1 MDGHNGQ
8 STPERWGGRIGLWT
22 EGGKEGTEISIRRIR
37 PVGKRNLW
45 STAEDWIRRWPLVAV
60 GTALFVGL
68 VLGLRSE
75 R

>member
-8 STPERWGGRIGLWT
+8 TTPERWGGRIGIWS
-22 EGGKEGTEISIRRIR
+22 ERGKGATEISIRRIR
-37 PVGKRNLW
+37 RGVGQNWLR
-45 STAEDWIRRWPLVAV
+45 TAEDWIRRWPFVAV

>member
-8 STPERWGGRIGLWT
+8 SVPERWGGRIGIWS
-22 EGGKEGTEISIRRIR
+22 ERGIGGTEISIRRIR
-37 PVGKRNLW
+37 RVGRRDWW
-45 STAEDWIRRWPLVAV
+45 STAEEWIRRWPFVAV

>member
-1 MDGHNGQ
+1 MNGQNGQ

-22 EGGKEGTEISIRRIR
+22 ERGTGGTEISIRRIR
-37 PVGKRNLW
+37 PVGRRNVW
-45 STAEDWIRRWPLVAV
+45 STAEEWIRRWPFVAV